1 MSTVNRVIIV
11 GNLGA
16 KPEVRYTSNGQAVAS
31 MSVATSD
38 KWTSKDGQQNERTT
52 WHRVQVWGK
61 QAETCAQHLDKGR
74 SVYIEG
80 SYESREYETNGGDK
94 RTVYEV
100 RADRVVFLGG
110 RTTDHDRAPRVEQ
123 WTSSAPRSAAAT
135 QVQDSDASDDPI
147 PF

>member
-1 MSTVNRVIIV
+1 MR
-11 GNLGA
+11 
-16 KPEVRYTSNGQAVAS
+16 P

-74 SVYIEG
+74 SVYLEG

-110 RTTDHDRAPRVEQ
+110 RTTEHDRAPRVEQ

>member
-16 KPEVRYTSNGQAVAS
+16 KPEVRSTSNGQAVAG

-80 SYESREYETNGGDK
+80 SYESREYETNGGEK

-110 RTTDHDRAPRVEQ
+110 RTTEHDRAPRVEQ

>member
-52 WHRVQVWGK
+52 WHRVNIWGK

-74 SVYIEG
+74 SVYLEG
-80 SYESREYETNGGDK
+80 SYESREYETNGGEK

-110 RTTDHDRAPRVEQ
+110 RTTEHDRAPRVEQ

-135 QVQDSDASDDPI
+135 KVQDSDASDDPI

>member
-11 GNLGA
+11 GNLGS

-80 SYESREYETNGGDK
+80 SYESREYETNGGEK

-110 RTTDHDRAPRVEQ
+110 RTTEHDRAPRVEQ

>member
-11 GNLGA
+11 GNLGS

-80 SYESREYETNGGDK
+80 SYESREYETNGGEK

-110 RTTDHDRAPRVEQ
+110 RTTEHDRAPRVEQ
-123 WTSSAPRSAAAT
+123 WTSSAPRSSAPT

>member
-11 GNLGA
+11 GNLGS

-52 WHRVQVWGK
+52 WHKVQVWGK
-61 QAETCAQHLDKGR
+61 QAETCGQHLDKGR

-110 RTTDHDRAPRVEQ
+110 RTTEHDRAPRVEQ
-123 WTSSAPRSAAAT
+123 WTSSAPRSTAAT
-135 QVQDSDASDDPI
+135 QVQDSDIGDDPI

>member
-74 SVYIEG
+74 SVYLEG

-110 RTTDHDRAPRVEQ
+110 RTTEHDRAPRVEQ